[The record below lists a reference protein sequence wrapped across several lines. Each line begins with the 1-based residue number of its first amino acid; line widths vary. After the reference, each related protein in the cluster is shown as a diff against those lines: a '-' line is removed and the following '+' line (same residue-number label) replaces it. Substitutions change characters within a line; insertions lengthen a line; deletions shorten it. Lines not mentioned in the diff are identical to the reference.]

1 MVQRIGG
8 NRRKTRFKLQK
19 TNRTRTKVSLTKYFQ
34 IFDNGQKVLLYAEPS
49 IHKGMYFPRFHGK
62 VGKVSGKQGACYYVT
77 IKDESKEKKLLVHPV
92 HLRKVE

>member
-19 TNRTRTKVSLTKYFQ
+19 NDRTRTKISLSKYFQ
-34 IFDNGQKVLLYAEPS
+34 KFEPGQRVLLKAEPAVQS
-49 IHKGMYFPRFHGK
+49 GMYFPRFHGLT
-62 VGKVSGKQGACYYVT
+62 GIIQSKQGKCYYIK
-77 IKDESKEKKLLVHPV
+77 IKDHNKEKKVLVHPV